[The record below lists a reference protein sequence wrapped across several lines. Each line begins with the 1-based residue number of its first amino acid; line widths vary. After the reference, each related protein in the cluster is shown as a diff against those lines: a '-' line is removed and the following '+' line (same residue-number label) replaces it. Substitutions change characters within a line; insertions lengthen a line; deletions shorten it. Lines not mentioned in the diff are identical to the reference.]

1 MNIYW
6 HLLHWPASTSG
17 RAALAPYPEAIP
29 EYFREAME
37 TTSAKVKALPP
48 ESGLMAYSR
57 PTKQAL
63 SLHVIGRAHSNMGPQ
78 GVGQFEHR
86 FECLMPGETLVYF
99 VGDLATARQAT
110 EYVDWIADRAIKLSQ
125 PGPNGERFAYLT
137 QRRIG
142 KWHYEYRITKAWDEA
157 SASTK

>member
-1 MNIYW
+1 
-6 HLLHWPASTSG
+6 
-17 RAALAPYPEAIP
+17 
-29 EYFREAME
+29 
-37 TTSAKVKALPP
+37 
-48 ESGLMAYSR
+48 
-57 PTKQAL
+57 
-63 SLHVIGRAHSNMGPQ
+63 
-78 GVGQFEHR
+78 
-86 FECLMPGETLVYF
+86 MPGETLVYF

-110 EYVDWIADRAIKLSQ
+110 AHVDWIADRAIKLAP